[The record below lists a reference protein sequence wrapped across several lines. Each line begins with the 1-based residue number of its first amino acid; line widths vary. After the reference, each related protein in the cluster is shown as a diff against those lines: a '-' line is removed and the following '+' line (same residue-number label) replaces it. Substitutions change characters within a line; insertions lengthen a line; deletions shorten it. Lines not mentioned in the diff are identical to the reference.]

1 METFCP
7 SSLSKHQN
15 GMVKTDSDN
24 ELTINCAYK
33 YLGVLEGD
41 EIKHTQM
48 KRRIEAEYF
57 RRVRKY

>member
-1 METFCP
+1 MNYGDE
-7 SSLSKHQN
+7 
-15 GMVKTDSDN
+15 D
-24 ELTINCAYK
+24 AYK

-48 KRRIEAEYF
+48 KRRIEGEYF